1 MGDNTEDVRTK
12 ISAEE
17 HEFLSAVA
25 LGTGEEIASI
35 TRRLIR
41 EFLAAKRHEYTIAAR
56 FEAAKGITGT
66 PAGTVRRQRP

>member
-25 LGTGEEIASI
+25 LGSREEIASI
-35 TRRLIR
+35 VRRLIR
-41 EFLAAKRHEYTIAAR
+41 EFLAAKRHEYTVAGR
-56 FEAAKGITGT
+56 FAQAEGISRES
-66 PAGTVRRQRP
+66 AGNRQGASQ

>member
-25 LGTGEEIASI
+25 LGSREEIASI
-35 TRRLIR
+35 VRRLIR
-41 EFLAAKRHEYTIAAR
+41 EFLEAKRHEYSVASR
-56 FEAAKGITGT
+56 FATAEGIQREAAGNRKGNG
-66 PAGTVRRQRP
+66 R

>member
-56 FEAAKGITGT
+56 FSEAKGIAGM